1 MKKIFILLCVIL
13 LIPHCGFSPVY
24 QSNQINYQ
32 ININK
37 IEGNKII
44 NSKIKS
50 EIERISDKNVQKIFN
65 IQINTKYEKIA
76 AAKNS
81 KGSITDYLL
90 IATAT
95 FIISNNDKK
104 ETIVFQEKQNI
115 KNNSDFVQQRN
126 YENTIKKNF
135 ATSFIK
141 KLNLDLLSN

>member
-1 MKKIFILLCVIL
+1 MKKIFILCVIL
-13 LIPHCGFSPVY
+13 IIPHCGFSPLY
-24 QSNQINYQ
+24 QSNEINYQ

-37 IEGNKII
+37 IEGDKVI

-50 EIERISDKNVQKIFN
+50 EIERISNKNTQKIFD
-65 IQINTKYEKIA
+65 IQINTKYEKII

-95 FIISNNDKK
+95 FIISDNKNK

-115 KNNSDFVQQRN
+115 KNNSDFAAQRN

-135 ATSFIK
+135 AASFVK
-141 KLNLDLLSN
+141 KLNLDLLSK

>member
-1 MKKIFILLCVIL
+1 MKKIFILCVIL
-13 LIPHCGFSPVY
+13 IIPHCGFSPLY
-24 QSNQINYQ
+24 QSNEINYQ
-32 ININK
+32 ININQM
-37 IEGNKII
+37 GGDKII

-50 EIERISDKNVQKIFN
+50 EIERISDKNIQKIFN
-65 IQINTKYEKIA
+65 IEIDTKYEKII

-95 FIISNNDKK
+95 FIISDNEKK

-126 YENTIKKNF
+126 YENSIKKNF
-135 ATSFIK
+135 AASFVK
-141 KLNLDLLSN
+141 KLNLNLLSK

>member
-1 MKKIFILLCVIL
+1 MRNIFILFVIL
-13 LIPHCGFSPVY
+13 FITHCGFSPVY
-24 QSNQINYQ
+24 KSNTLNYQ
-32 ININK
+32 INISK
-37 IEGNKII
+37 IEGDKVI

-50 EIERISDKNVQKIFN
+50 EIERISDKNIQKIFN
-65 IQINTKYEKIA
+65 IEIDTKYEKII

-95 FIISNNDKK
+95 FIISNNEKT

-115 KNNSDFVQQRN
+115 KNNSDFVGQRN

-135 ATSFIK
+135 ASSFVK
-141 KLNLDLLSN
+141 KLNLGLLSK

>member
-1 MKKIFILLCVIL
+1 MKKIFILFVIL
-13 LIPHCGFSPVY
+13 IIPHCGFSPVY

-32 ININK
+32 INIDK
-37 IEGNKII
+37 IEGDKII
-44 NSKIKS
+44 NNKIKS

-65 IQINTKYEKIA
+65 IQINTKYEKIV

-95 FIISNNDKK
+95 FIISDNKKK

-115 KNNSDFVQQRN
+115 KNNSDFVEQRN

-135 ATSFIK
+135 ASSFVK
-141 KLNLDLLSN
+141 KLNLDLLSK

>member
-1 MKKIFILLCVIL
+1 MKKIFILYLIL
-13 LIPHCGFSPVY
+13 IIPHCGFSPVY

-37 IEGNKII
+37 IEGDKII
-44 NSKIKS
+44 NNKIKS

-65 IQINTKYEKIA
+65 IQINTKYEKIV

-95 FIISNNDKK
+95 FIISDIDKK

-115 KNNSDFVQQRN
+115 KNNSDFVAQRN

-135 ATSFIK
+135 AASFVK
-141 KLNLDLLSN
+141 KLNLDLLSK

>member
-1 MKKIFILLCVIL
+1 MILI
-13 LIPHCGFSPVY
+13 IPHCGFSPVY
-24 QSNQINYQ
+24 QSNQVNYQ

-37 IEGNKII
+37 IEGDKII

-65 IQINTKYEKIA
+65 IQINTKYEKIV
-76 AAKNS
+76 AAKSS

-95 FIISNNDKK
+95 FIISDNDKK
-104 ETIVFQEKQNI
+104 KTIVFQEKQNI

-126 YENTIKKNF
+126 YQNTIKKNF
-135 ATSFIK
+135 AASFVK
-141 KLNLDLLSN
+141 KLNLDLLSK

>member
-1 MKKIFILLCVIL
+1 MRNIFILFVIL
-13 LIPHCGFSPVY
+13 FITHCGFSPVY
-24 QSNQINYQ
+24 KSNTLNYQ
-32 ININK
+32 INISK
-37 IEGNKII
+37 IEGDKVI

-50 EIERISDKNVQKIFN
+50 EIERISDKNIQKIFN
-65 IQINTKYEKIA
+65 IEIYTKYEKII

-95 FIISNNDKK
+95 FIISNNEKT

-115 KNNSDFVQQRN
+115 KNNSDFVEQRN

-135 ATSFIK
+135 ASSFVK
-141 KLNLDLLSN
+141 KLNLNLLSK

>member
-1 MKKIFILLCVIL
+1 MKKIFILFVIL
-13 LIPHCGFSPVY
+13 IIPHCGFSPVY

-32 ININK
+32 INIDK
-37 IEGNKII
+37 IEGDKII
-44 NSKIKS
+44 NNKIKS

-65 IQINTKYEKIA
+65 IQINTKYEKIV

-95 FIISNNDKK
+95 FIISDNKKK

-115 KNNSDFVQQRN
+115 KNNSDFAEQRN

-135 ATSFIK
+135 ASSFVK
-141 KLNLDLLSN
+141 KLNLDLLSK

>member
-1 MKKIFILLCVIL
+1 MKKIFILFVIL
-13 LIPHCGFSPVY
+13 IIPHCGFSPVY

-32 ININK
+32 INIDK
-37 IEGNKII
+37 IEGDKII
-44 NSKIKS
+44 NNKIKS

-65 IQINTKYEKIA
+65 IQINTKYEKIV

-90 IATAT
+90 IASAT
-95 FIISNNDKK
+95 FIISDNIKK

-115 KNNSDFVQQRN
+115 KNNSDFVEQRN

-135 ATSFIK
+135 ASSFVK
-141 KLNLDLLSN
+141 KLNLDLLNK

>member
-1 MKKIFILLCVIL
+1 MKKIFILYLIL
-13 LIPHCGFSPVY
+13 IIPHCGFSPVY

-37 IEGNKII
+37 LEGDKII

-65 IQINTKYEKIA
+65 IQINTKYEKIV

-90 IATAT
+90 VASAT
-95 FIISNNDKK
+95 FIISDNNKK

-115 KNNSDFVQQRN
+115 KNNSDFVEQRN

-135 ATSFIK
+135 ASSFVK
-141 KLNLDLLSN
+141 KLNLDLLSK

>member
-1 MKKIFILLCVIL
+1 MKKIFILFVIL
-13 LIPHCGFSPVY
+13 IIPHCGFSPVY

-32 ININK
+32 INIDK
-37 IEGNKII
+37 IEGDKII
-44 NSKIKS
+44 NNKIKS

-65 IQINTKYEKIA
+65 IQINTKYEKIV

-90 IATAT
+90 IASAT
-95 FIISNNDKK
+95 FIISDNIKK

-115 KNNSDFVQQRN
+115 KNNSDFVEQRN

-135 ATSFIK
+135 ASSFVK
-141 KLNLDLLSN
+141 KLNLDLLSK

>member
-1 MKKIFILLCVIL
+1 MKKIFILFVIL
-13 LIPHCGFSPVY
+13 IIPHCGFSPLY
-24 QSNQINYQ
+24 QSNEINYQ

-37 IEGNKII
+37 IEGDKLI

-50 EIERISDKNVQKIFN
+50 EIERVSDKNVQKIFN
-65 IQINTKYEKIA
+65 IQINTKYEKII
-76 AAKNS
+76 AAKSS

-95 FIISNNDKK
+95 FIISDNKKK

-115 KNNSDFVQQRN
+115 KNNSDFAEQRN

-135 ATSFIK
+135 AASFVK
-141 KLNLDLLSN
+141 KLNLDLLSKK